1 MSKWFPDI
9 VTFATLLTKV
19 FPPSS
24 RSGAILPG
32 EGDTDT
38 PHSPNILHVI
48 PPPGK
53 PAEIFSTFESRSRER
68 GLEILTLEMRPGPG
82 IKII

>member
-1 MSKWFPDI
+1 MRAGLR
-9 VTFATLLTKV
+9 VTHING
-19 FPPSS
+19 PGPQEPSS
-24 RSGAILPG
+24 RSGAILPR

-48 PPPGK
+48 PPPGQ
-53 PAEIFSTFESRSRER
+53 PAEIFSNFER
-68 GLEILTLEMRPGPG
+68 GLEILTFEMRPSPG

>member
-1 MSKWFPDI
+1 MRAGLR
-9 VTFATLLTKV
+9 VTHING
-19 FPPSS
+19 PGPQEPSS
-24 RSGAILPG
+24 RSGAILPR